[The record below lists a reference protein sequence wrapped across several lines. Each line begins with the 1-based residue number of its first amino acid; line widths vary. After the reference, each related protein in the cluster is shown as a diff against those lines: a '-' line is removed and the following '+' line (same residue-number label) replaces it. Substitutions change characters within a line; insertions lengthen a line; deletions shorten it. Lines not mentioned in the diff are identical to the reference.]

1 MREIFVIVAGII
13 SVVSSLPYIL
23 DIAKGKTHPN
33 LVTWLTWTILV
44 AINVWVAIT
53 AGAYQTAILSGAV
66 LLADIAILSMGFRK
80 GVKKY
85 TPFDIIC
92 QILALIA
99 IALWRLTGNPSL
111 AVILSLSALLVA
123 AMPTYRH
130 AWMAPFAETWE
141 GFAMAVAAGLLTI
154 ASLSKYDFIALA
166 FPFITVLNCG
176 VVVTIILTR
185 RRVVTRKDI
194 PLSSSV

>member
-1 MREIFVIVAGII
+1 MATHTFIATKIVQ
-13 SVVSSLPYIL
+13 V
-23 DIAKGKTHPN
+23 N
-33 LVTWLTWTILV
+33 QVTRLV